1 MSYLYEIISTKLPPY
16 LYEITP
22 PLQRSHQYPGCF
34 QTLSCRTT
42 LFQNSF
48 LPFVITEWNKLDS
61 DIRNI
66 DSHAILRKKL
76 LTFIRP
82 LEKDT
87 YGIYD
92 PLGVKLL
99 NTLRLGFCHLREHE
113 FRHNFVDTLNPL
125 SSCSLK
131 TEDKEHYFLRCQNN
145 LSLLTTLMNDLKNIN
160 TEVPS
165 LNPNDLLRVILYGDK
180 SFNKETNNK
189 ILIPCIKFRKDTQRF
204 EKSLFSCIQK
214 IILEL
219 LQLINKI
226 EGGQAFIINFLL

>member
-1 MSYLYEIISTKLPPY
+1 MSYLYKIISTKLPPY
-16 LYEITP
+16 LYEIIP
-22 PLQRSHQYPGCF
+22 PLQTSHQYPDCF

-42 LFQNSF
+42 PFQNLF
-48 LPFVITEWNKLDS
+48 LPFTITEWNKLDS
-61 DIRNI
+61 DIKNI
-66 DSHAILRKKL
+66 DSHAMLREKL

-99 NTLRLGFCHLREHE
+99 NRLRLGFSHLREHE

-125 SSCSLK
+125 SSYCLE
-131 TEDKEHYFLRCQNN
+131 TENKEHYLLRCQNN
-145 LSLLTTLMNDLKNIN
+145 LSLPTTLTNDLKNIN
-160 TEVPS
+160 TEVAS
-165 LNPNDLLRVILYGDK
+165 LNPNVLLRVILYEDK

-204 EKSLFSCIQK
+204 EKSLFLCIQK

-226 EGGQAFIINFLL
+226 GGGQAFIINFLL